1 MKGKYSR
8 SEKSSWARKLLIALC
23 IILSV
28 VLVIMVGVVILAED
42 ILGGIN
48 RVENDTQ
55 PTLNSEELNE
65 YVDPTDT
72 VPVQDQATS
81 IISGKNVI
89 NILLVGQ
96 DRREGQ
102 ARMHSDAMILC
113 TVNTTTKTLT
123 MTSFMRDMWV
133 YIPDHYNERINV
145 PYMVGGFDLL
155 NKTLDY
161 NFGVTADYN
170 VEIDFA
176 GFMKAVDLVGG
187 LDIEL
192 TAKEARY
199 LNRRGNWDIEW
210 NTDWQLVEG
219 MNHLTGSQALAYSR
233 IREIGDDFERTQR
246 QRKVLTILIE
256 KAKTLSPTELYD
268 LIKNVT
274 PMLTTDMTN
283 SEILNLAVAMV
294 PMLSDLNVVSQ
305 RIPMDGE
312 YYFANKGGAS
322 VIALS
327 DANMEA
333 NIALLTEAMKEKQE
347 NN

>member
-1 MKGKYSR
+1 MKGENK
-8 SEKSSWARKLLIALC
+8 KSPWVRKLLIALC
-23 IILSV
+23 ILLSIILV
-28 VLVIMVGVVILAED
+28 AMVALVILAED

-55 PTLNSEELNE
+55 ATLNSEEIGEL
-65 YVDPTDT
+65 VDATDT
-72 VPVQDQATS
+72 IPIQGQADS
-81 IISGKNVI
+81 IIAGKNVI

-102 ARMHSDAMILC
+102 PRMHSDAMILC
-113 TVNTTTKTLT
+113 TVNTTTNTLT

-161 NFGVTADYN
+161 NFGVSADYN
-170 VEIDFA
+170 VEIDFS

-187 LDIEL
+187 LDVEL

-199 LNRRGNWDIEW
+199 LNRWGNWDIEP
-210 NTDWQLVEG
+210 NMGWQLVEG
-219 MNHLTGSQALAYSR
+219 VNHLTGSQALAYSR

-246 QRKVLTILIE
+246 QRTVLNIMIE

-268 LIKNVT
+268 LIKSVA
-274 PMLTTDMTN
+274 PMLTTDMSN
-283 SEILNLAVAMV
+283 SEIINLAVAMV
-294 PMLSDLNVVSQ
+294 PMLSDLQIVSQ
-305 RIPMDGE
+305 RIPMDGQFS
-312 YYFANKGGAS
+312 FANKGGAS

-327 DANMEA
+327 ESNMQA
-333 NIALLTEAMKEKQE
+333 NIALLTEAMREE
-347 NN
+347 NQQ